1 MSIEEAA
8 PMIEKLENVLPKNL
22 EVIEKSIAPIVE
34 ELKNRCPTQ
43 MNMIDRIY
51 ERGWALGT
59 DTGPTVHLL
68 TNTVTYGDIS
78 KDAIDKIFIDIYS
91 DKSNLLEELE
101 SISYP
106 GNRFND
112 NIKIMKRLIQND
124 NEAWKVLLPEIFSML
139 DMQYVILDDDLF
151 PDNFGYITSK
161 LNRKTLRQKKNH
173 IDSDVYEYIEYKN
186 AELIVELFSGNN
198 QKLAGKIFN
207 RNTIQHGG
215 YDPANYEYSEF
226 AKLIVLLS
234 SLTFFIEEKKKDET
248 LQSLGN

>member
-1 MSIEEAA
+1 MSIEEATS
-8 PMIEKLENVLPKNL
+8 MIDNLNDVLPKNL
-22 EVIEKSIAPIVE
+22 DALAKSIEPVVR
-34 ELKNRCPTQ
+34 ELKNRYPTQ
-43 MNMIDRIY
+43 IMMINRIY
-51 ERGWALGT
+51 ESGWALGT
-59 DTGPTVHLL
+59 DTGPTVQLL

-106 GNRFND
+106 GNRFNN

-151 PDNFGYITSK
+151 PGKFGYTTSK
-161 LNRKTLRQKKNH
+161 LNRKTLRKKKNH
-173 IDSDVYEYIEYKN
+173 IDSDVYEYISYKN
-186 AELIVELFSGNN
+186 AELIVGLFGGNN
-198 QKLAGKIFN
+198 LKRAGEIFN

-215 YDPANYEYSEF
+215 FDPENYEYSEF
-226 AKLIVLLS
+226 AKLVVLLS
-234 SLTFFIEEKKKDET
+234 SLSFFIEEKIEEENKLK
-248 LQSLGN
+248 N